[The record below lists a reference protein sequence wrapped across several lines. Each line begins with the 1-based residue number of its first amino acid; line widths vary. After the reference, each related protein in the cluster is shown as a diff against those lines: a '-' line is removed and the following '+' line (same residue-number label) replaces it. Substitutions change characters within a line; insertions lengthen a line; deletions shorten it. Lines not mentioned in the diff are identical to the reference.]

1 MSEPAAILATFAG
14 FKQPVVGRRVV
25 PLVFEVPIEQFQ
37 EALKALGTPD
47 AANPTWCGIARTN
60 LKPGAT
66 MASVGMGDAVIRK
79 EGPREAAR
87 PEAQPSPKP
96 NSTRAVM
103 MAKDPEFWRFLRS
116 YQTMMPAENE
126 EQADKAIKYLCDVE
140 SKTGLNDGQGADEF
154 GRLRRTFQD
163 WRNEHRP

>member
-66 MASVGMGDAVIRK
+66 MAPVGMGDAVIRK

-103 MAKDPEFWRFLRS
+103 MAKDAQFREYLTLERGWSCPDELH
-116 YQTMMPAENE
+116 TDN
-126 EQADKAIKYLCDVE
+126 AIKSICRVT
-140 SKTGLNDGQGADEF
+140 SKSDLNDGEGSTRFGALCAAF
-154 GRLRRTFQD
+154 NSWRRMV
-163 WRNEHRP
+163 RP